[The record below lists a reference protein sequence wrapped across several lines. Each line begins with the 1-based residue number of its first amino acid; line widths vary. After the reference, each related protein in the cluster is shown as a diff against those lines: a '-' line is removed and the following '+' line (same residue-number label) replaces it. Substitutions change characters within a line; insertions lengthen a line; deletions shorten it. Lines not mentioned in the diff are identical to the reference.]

1 MSQEK
6 SKVIS
11 RICVCGGK
19 KYEYEKSGTSNSTV
33 FKLKICF
40 KCGKFTGESMAD
52 EVLELLCNEP
62 ELLLHMISSGCLVRR

>member
-1 MSQEK
+1 MIKKKIKDEK
-6 SKVIS
+6 
-11 RICVCGGK
+11 CVCGGK
-19 KYEYEKSGTSNSTV
+19 KYEYEKSGTTNSTI

-62 ELLLHMISSGCLVRR
+62 ELLLHMISSGYLIRR